1 MSKSSSK
8 KTTSTRVSRTAS
20 KALKSKATSKT
31 TKTLA
36 GSALAQSKSRSTKR
50 K

>member
-1 MSKSSSK
+1 MVKSSRSK
-8 KTTSTRVSRTAS
+8 VTSSKVSKVAS
-20 KALKSKATSKT
+20 KALKSKSTSKT

-36 GSALAQSKSRSTKR
+36 GSALAQSKSHK